1 MKRKNQMKSG
11 FTRTPSIA
19 SPFIENPNKLEKSNL
34 MGAILGI
41 GATFLFFA
49 YVAPIWPITPVVAKT
64 IGFAGFIIGII
75 YSSTMLK

>member
-19 SPFIENPNKLEKSNL
+19 SPFNENPKSNL